1 MSSFNFFNIQEI
13 LNDRSNARKKAI
25 SQGDPR
31 LTQETEQSLP
41 IHADLFEKHRIK
53 SIKTLLTTILLSEL
67 KFHCKAVEDI
77 SLVLTSLKDVDE
89 RFDT

>member
-1 MSSFNFFNIQEI
+1 M
-13 LNDRSNARKKAI
+13 NDRSVARKKAI

-41 IHADLFEKHRIK
+41 IHAELFERHRIRSLK
-53 SIKTLLTTILLSEL
+53 KLLTTILRAEL

-77 SLVLTSLKDVDE
+77 SLVLTSLKDVEDVTFE
-89 RFDT
+89 NDCIM